1 MADDAAAKAEK
12 LAAAKKRVE
21 ALKKKKTGGKK
32 DKKEKA
38 STEAKPAEDE
48 ADEQPASD
56 DKKDADEKPKEDEV
70 AAPEADETDDK
81 KSKDDEDL
89 VEKSKDED
97 TEDTVASP
105 TTSPKLAVATPSLSE
120 QSRLRSASFRHG
132 GPLSPTGTGDGET
145 AADIY
150 RKQSARIEELERQNK
165 RLTKDASDSEK
176 RWRNAED
183 ALADARDGGESSELS
198 KLNSEIAALKRQ
210 NTQLQARTTSRHGA
224 SPSMSLSSPPTTEFE
239 TQLKAKTQT
248 IETMELEMSRLRSQV
263 ERLSVG
269 AGGDDDEGGKDGEGA
284 PRPKHGRQEQV
295 AALEE
300 KLERAEKAAGS
311 AQRELADLKRNL
323 DRTSEKAVREGSA
336 RTSAETKLKTL
347 EKENEDLQR
356 ERDELTKKVDGLEK
370 KVTTLT
376 TLHKEHDAR
385 SQALRRDKEK
395 ADRDLAEARTRVER
409 IEAENLKLRKR
420 DANDSGGTDD
430 EHLDELLAG
439 SPEQS
444 ELVQKLEQRVRELEA
459 ENTDLRSGIW
469 HERRKE
475 LQVGP
480 EDSRSGRHFSDVDL
494 SSAATKRGAA
504 GGSIGGFFSALA
516 GGSAS
521 GDHHAAHGRGP
532 SVDTDGFLDD
542 DDVDFDEDAF
552 RRAHEEEAR
561 LRIERVKETKRALKN
576 WEGWRL
582 DLVESRQGGAEGIGP
597 IFEI

>member
-1 MADDAAAKAEK
+1 MN
-12 LAAAKKRVE
+12 
-21 ALKKKKTGGKK
+21 
-32 DKKEKA
+32 
-38 STEAKPAEDE
+38 
-48 ADEQPASD
+48 
-56 DKKDADEKPKEDEV
+56 
-70 AAPEADETDDK
+70 
-81 KSKDDEDL
+81 
-89 VEKSKDED
+89 
-97 TEDTVASP
+97 
-105 TTSPKLAVATPSLSE
+105 
-120 QSRLRSASFRHG
+120 RHG
-132 GPLSPTGTGDGET
+132 S
-145 AADIY
+145 
-150 RKQSARIEELERQNK
+150 
-165 RLTKDASDSEK
+165 
-176 RWRNAED
+176 
-183 ALADARDGGESSELS
+183 
-198 KLNSEIAALKRQ
+198 
-210 NTQLQARTTSRHGA
+210 
-224 SPSMSLSSPPTTEFE
+224 SPSMSLSSPPATEFE

-263 ERLSVG
+263 ERLSVS
-269 AGGDDDEGGKDGEGA
+269 AAGDDDAGDEDGGNA

-356 ERDELTKKVDGLEK
+356 ERDELAKKVDGLEK

-395 ADRDLAEARTRVER
+395 ADRDLVEARTRVER

-444 ELVQKLEQRVRELEA
+444 KLVQKLEQRVRELEA

-480 EDSRSGRHFSDVDL
+480 EDTPSGRHFSDVDL
-494 SSAATKRGAA
+494 SPAATKRGA

-516 GGSAS
+516 GGNAG
-521 GDHHAAHGRGP
+521 GDHAAHGRGP

-542 DDVDFDEDAF
+542 DDLDFDEEAF